1 MCGFLTKKV
10 DQSMK
15 DINYISPEWQFGKSR
30 SVCGAFKV
38 IGSIRACPVS
48 AVLDHFPG
56 AAIKSVILKVGV
68 LFLLLLSHCK
78 GVLLTLFCSKLW
90 IRSCLLH

>member
-1 MCGFLTKKV
+1 MKLL
-10 DQSMK
+10 QS
-15 DINYISPEWQFGKSR
+15 DSLENAR

-38 IGSIRACPVS
+38 MRSIRACPVS

-56 AAIKSVILKVGV
+56 AAVKSVILKVGV

-78 GVLLTLFCSKLW
+78 GVVLTFFCSKLW
-90 IRSCLLH
+90 ICSCLLH